1 MKNWLLFLVVGLCLF
16 IPFSTQAQD
25 KGTQDAAHPRAGSYA
40 VKAPLSPL
48 RGDANGDG
56 KVSVSDVVYMINVMG
71 HNVSPNPDF
80 SVTGDLNC
88 NLIAGEVGDLVLLI
102 NYLFRHGP
110 APLC

>member
-1 MKNWLLFLVVGLCLF
+1 MKKGLVFLVVGLFLF
-16 IPFSTQAQD
+16 SPFSIYS
-25 KGTQDAAHPRAGSYA
+25 AGSGTLDTANPQTMSYTA
-40 VKAPLSPL
+40 KALLPPL